1 MGRRDATIDESGRWW
16 LNIQISLGLAG
27 GATWLAGLYFEH
39 EYVSGIGTGLV
50 LAALIL
56 RLARKD
62 GTPWSD
68 GTTDA

>member
-1 MGRRDATIDESGRWW
+1 MGRRDATIDEAGRRW
-16 LNIQISLGLAG
+16 LNFQISLGLAG
-27 GATWLAGLYFEH
+27 GAAWLAGLYFEQ
-39 EYVSGIGTGLV
+39 EYVSGVGTGLV

-68 GTTDA
+68 DATDA

>member
-1 MGRRDATIDESGRWW
+1 MGRRDATIDEAGRRC
-16 LNIQISLGLAG
+16 LNFQISLGLAG
-27 GATWLAGLYFEH
+27 GAAWLAGLYFEQ
-39 EYVSGIGTGLV
+39 EYVSGVGTGLV

-68 GTTDA
+68 DATDA